1 MTTDYWDSQ
10 RQGNWSVYSDQQK
23 RKMTNRIDE
32 ETIDHLLATG
42 VSPLPAPKA
51 IIFPN
56 AVEFVNDIKYVMKK
70 MAMVVVGVTLF
81 VAGYRH
87 IHRQAEYVTTQ
98 PETTTGTAETNQNT
112 IPDNIKNSVTFRLIK
127 AS

>member
-10 RQGNWSVYSDQQK
+10 RQGNWNVYSDQQE
-23 RKMTNRIDE
+23 RKTTDRSAE
-32 ETIDHLLATG
+32 KVSDHLLVTG
-42 VSPLPAPKA
+42 VSTLPVAKV
-51 IIFPN
+51 ITFPN
-56 AVEFVNDIKYVMKK
+56 RIELVNDIKYVMRK
-70 MAMVVVGVTLF
+70 MAMIVVGATLF

-98 PETTTGTAETNQNT
+98 SATSEPNQKT
-112 IPDNIKNSVTFRLIK
+112 IPDNIKNSVAFRLVK